1 MSFYPDIPKSF
12 NLHTNHPILPDPQE
26 NITFRKYVSVH
37 SEDRDINK
45 HPNSAEFDIEM
56 PEDITNVVSI
66 RLSDWTFPS
75 NYNTFSAFNSN
86 IAMTFKITTPYNP
99 GEHSYN
105 EELIDSVFACLFLS
119 KDVNYTIEIEE
130 GFYNPDQMVNELTN
144 KLNEAVTFR
153 IQQYL
158 TDQGMTDLLEKFN
171 SLGGYSNF
179 VVVYNSV
186 SQKIWFGNTADGFVL
201 TNETISMK
209 YCANRSQL
217 PDSVNWGLPNNLGLS
232 KANAVALSTPGFTPR
247 FYYGNV
253 TGGDNGYWL
262 IPNPNLPGAQCYYVE
277 CPYKINLMGPAYFYM
292 ELEGQN
298 CIDETSPYN
307 LSKFTAHTNETN
319 GRVNSSFAKI
329 AIPTTPISQWF
340 DRDSMPYKL
349 YVPPAERVRRL
360 KIRLRYHNGQVVNFG
375 VYDYSFTLEF
385 VIMQPQQMQSLRRI
399 NRQL

>member
-1 MSFYPDIPKSF
+1 
-12 NLHTNHPILPDPQE
+12 
-26 NITFRKYVSVH
+26 
-37 SEDRDINK
+37 
-45 HPNSAEFDIEM
+45 
-56 PEDITNVVSI
+56 
-66 RLSDWTFPS
+66 
-75 NYNTFSAFNSN
+75 
-86 IAMTFKITTPYNP
+86 
-99 GEHSYN
+99 
-105 EELIDSVFACLFLS
+105 
-119 KDVNYTIEIEE
+119 
-130 GFYNPDQMVNELTN
+130 
-144 KLNEAVTFR
+144 
-153 IQQYL
+153 
-158 TDQGMTDLLEKFN
+158 
-171 SLGGYSNF
+171 
-179 VVVYNSV
+179 
-186 SQKIWFGNTADGFVL
+186 
-201 TNETISMK
+201 
-209 YCANRSQL
+209 
-217 PDSVNWGLPNNLGLS
+217 
-232 KANAVALSTPGFTPR
+232 
-247 FYYGNV
+247 V

-277 CPYKINLMGPAYFYM
+277 CPYKINLMGPGYFYM